1 MSLKSPSGDNLI
13 YLSSLCVGKLTGHR
27 VLAIFMPALEE
38 NSRTQHYSGMVH
50 DAISVQCSYVLSNN
64 ALYLVLTA
72 TLNPREVHYG
82 LMWGKVNFLTF
93 PV

>member
-1 MSLKSPSGDNLI
+1 
-13 YLSSLCVGKLTGHR
+13 
-27 VLAIFMPALEE
+27 MPALEE

-50 DAISVQCSYVLSNN
+50 DAILVQCSYVPPDD

-72 TLNPREVHYG
+72 TFNPREVHYG